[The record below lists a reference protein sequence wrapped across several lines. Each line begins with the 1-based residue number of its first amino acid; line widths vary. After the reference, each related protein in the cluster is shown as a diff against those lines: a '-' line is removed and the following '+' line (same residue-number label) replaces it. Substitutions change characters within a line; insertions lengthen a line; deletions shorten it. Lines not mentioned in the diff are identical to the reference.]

1 MKFQRNIALALAAIS
16 TIGLPISLITA
27 NVSAFLIIMVVII
40 VISLYHARALS
51 KLVSSYSET
60 ESEDIARLKKQL
72 NDYNIEINS
81 LNETISKYKE
91 TISELE
97 KKSKEDIEQNN
108 NECIEDIII
117 EDAAELPTL
126 DDLETHPENRV
137 IAIDFETANSSRA
150 SVCSIGYVIED
161 DGKIVLE
168 DEILV
173 NPNTD
178 FSNINM
184 RIHGI
189 TPEDVVDAPNWSDA
203 WNKVSKYITEDTSI
217 VSHNLK
223 SMELSCI
230 KKECE
235 RYNMP
240 IPEFAQ
246 NGKNTYDTLN
256 MSNLLLPE
264 LESHKLVNLCDYFNI
279 EYDNHHNALADAR
292 ACLDLFNELKSIGS
306 VDNIEPNTTYKQ
318 VIHTAF
324 NNESLFKNIARK
336 NPFACRSFILTGK
349 FFSGTR
355 DEMIKHLFD
364 IGGVPFTTLT
374 KGTDYL
380 MIGGS
385 KYDLYAPGV
394 KNSSKIKKALE
405 MNENGANIKI
415 IFEDEL
421 LSTLKNYHSDEQ
433 YELSYMKFDY
443 NKFIESAKTE
453 NEKSWYV
460 KNRIFF
466 PSQENF
472 MHFLDFTDVNWT
484 VSENVINIYG
494 SAFEFNI
501 VFNGVLDNV
510 ATITNLKTNKSL
522 KPKKLT
528 LDAFIKEFRSKIL

>member
-1 MKFQRNIALALAAIS
+1 MKFQRNIALALATIS
-16 TIGLPISLITA
+16 TIGLPVSLITA
-27 NVSAFLIIMVVII
+27 NVSAFLIMMVVII

-97 KKSKEDIEQNN
+97 KKSKEDIEQIN

-150 SVCSIGYVIED
+150 SVCSIGYVVED

-240 IPEFAQ
+240 IPGFAQ

-264 LESHKLVNLCDYFNI
+264 LESHKLVDLCDYFNI

-306 VDNIEPNTTYKQ
+306 VDKTDSDATYKK
-318 VIHTAF
+318 VIPAAF
-324 NNESLFKNIARK
+324 NNAFKNISK
-336 NPFACRSFILTGK
+336 ENPFACHTFVLTGK
-349 FFSGTR
+349 FSSGTR

>member
-1 MKFQRNIALALAAIS
+1 MKFQRNIALALAAIA
-16 TIGLPISLITA
+16 TIGLPVSLMTA
-27 NVSAFLIIMVVII
+27 NVNAFLIILVVII
-40 VISLYHARALS
+40 IISLYHARALS

-108 NECIEDIII
+108 NECIED
-117 EDAAELPTL
+117 ATELPTL

-150 SVCSIGYVIED
+150 SVCSIGYVVED

-203 WNKVSKYITEDTSI
+203 WNKVSKYITKDTSI

-223 SMELSCI
+223 SIELSCI
-230 KKECE
+230 KQECE
-235 RYNMP
+235 RYNMA
-240 IPEFAQ
+240 IPEFIQ

-256 MSNLLLPE
+256 ISNFLLPE
-264 LESHKLVNLCDYFNI
+264 LESHKLVDLCNYFNI
-279 EYDNHHNALADAR
+279 EYTNCHNALSDAR
-292 ACLDLFNELKSIGS
+292 ACLDLFNKLKSIGS

-324 NNESLFKNIARK
+324 NNESLFKNIARE

-355 DEMIKHLFD
+355 DEMTKYLFD

-374 KGTDYL
+374 KSTDYL

-453 NEKSWYV
+453 NEKSWYI

-484 VSENVINIYG
+484 VSENIINIYG